1 LLICS
6 PTAVGQVDA
15 TDPSVTS
22 YNWSCPS
29 VSPPAPIYFYQFSSP
44 YSTEPF
50 WSGRFTIAAADGQTV
65 AAPEVQF
72 PGEHGGPPISILW
85 GNATI
90 DQADVSPPPTSTSRF
105 GSSSAPSADI
115 TRSAQANNHASST
128 GKPNLAGLVAGGAVG
143 GLILIGVLIWVVLRG
158 RRRRRGQQLL
168 SRPASP
174 LGPMKSD
181 DMSAGN
187 ARADTADVR
196 ELALGGV
203 LSIPDSAHRFSSP
216 APSPRDP
223 FADDHAPDVEA
234 EFGNPTGITSTFR
247 NGVLSI
253 PDPAGGRARLSQGL
267 AFAKLALEAEEVA
280 RAARP
285 SSPARRDAVVSAG
298 GLPVASPGG
307 MPGVD
312 SEVELLRRE
321 LERVRAERDAE
332 RAHARELALAS
343 GDVPPAY
350 HVGAH
355 GTPAN
360 GTDLVIRREP
370 SKP

>member
-1 LLICS
+1 
-6 PTAVGQVDA
+6 VDA

-72 PGEHGGPPISILW
+72 PGEHGGPPISTLW

-90 DQADVSPPPTSTSRF
+90 DQADVSPSPTFTS
-105 GSSSAPSADI
+105 GASSSSTPSADR
-115 TRSAQANNHASST
+115 TGSAQASAHASS
-128 GKPNLAGLVAGGAVG
+128 KLNLAGLVAGSVVG

-158 RRRRRGQQLL
+158 RRHRRGQQLL

-174 LGPMKSD
+174 LGHMEGD
-181 DMSAGN
+181 DMVAQN
-187 ARADTADVR
+187 ARADTANVR

-203 LSIPDSAHRFSSP
+203 LSIPDSPHRFSSP
-216 APSPRDP
+216 APSPHDP
-223 FADDHAPDVEA
+223 FADDHAADAEG
-234 EFGNPTGITSTFR
+234 EFGNPTGIASTVR

-267 AFAKLALEAEEVA
+267 AFAKLALEAEEAA

-332 RAHARELALAS
+332 RARARELALAS

-370 SKP
+370 PKP